1 MVLEFIYAETGI
13 DVNAD
18 RIGVARTSI
27 YFGGWILSVEDQQG
41 IYKLAMDVCEY
52 IFEYDSHSDNAQQSH
67 LQVVF
72 NNIIKFYDDIKIG
85 VISESIWTEKCDDT
99 HT

>member
-27 YFGGWILSVEDQQG
+27 YFGGWILSVEDQQD
-41 IYKLAMDVCEY
+41 IYKLAMEVCEY
-52 IFEYDSHSDNAQQSH
+52 IFEYDSHSDNGQRLH

-72 NNIIKFYDDIKIG
+72 NNIIKFYDDVRSG
-85 VISESIWTEKCDDT
+85 ESIWTEKCDDT

>member
-1 MVLEFIYAETGI
+1 MVLEFIYSETGI
-13 DVNAD
+13 DANAD

-52 IFEYDSHSDNAQQSH
+52 IFEY
-67 LQVVF
+67 
-72 NNIIKFYDDIKIG
+72 
-85 VISESIWTEKCDDT
+85 
-99 HT
+99 

>member
-27 YFGGWILSVEDQQG
+27 YFGGWILSVDDQ
-41 IYKLAMDVCEY
+41 
-52 IFEYDSHSDNAQQSH
+52 
-67 LQVVF
+67 
-72 NNIIKFYDDIKIG
+72 
-85 VISESIWTEKCDDT
+85 
-99 HT
+99 

>member
-1 MVLEFIYAETGI
+1 MVLKFIYAETGI

-27 YFGGWILSVEDQQG
+27 YFGGWILSVDQQG

-52 IFEYDSHSDNAQQSH
+52 IFEYDSHSDNAQ
-67 LQVVF
+67 
-72 NNIIKFYDDIKIG
+72 
-85 VISESIWTEKCDDT
+85 
-99 HT
+99 

>member
-13 DVNAD
+13 DANAD
-18 RIGVARTSI
+18 RIEVARTSR

-41 IYKLAMDVCEY
+41 IYKLAMDMCEY
-52 IFEYDSHSDNAQQSH
+52 IFEYDSHSDNGQRFC
-67 LQVVF
+67 LQIVF
-72 NNIIKFYDDIKIG
+72 NNIFEFYDDIKNG

>member
-13 DVNAD
+13 DVNAG

-27 YFGGWILSVEDQQG
+27 YFGGWILSVEDQQD

-52 IFEYDSHSDNAQQSH
+52 IFEYDAHSDNGQR
-67 LQVVF
+67 
-72 NNIIKFYDDIKIG
+72 
-85 VISESIWTEKCDDT
+85 
-99 HT
+99 

>member
-27 YFGGWILSVEDQQG
+27 YFKEWILSVEDQQG

-52 IFEYDSHSDNAQQSH
+52 IFEYDSHSDNWQQSTYR
-67 LQVVF
+67 LF
-72 NNIIKFYDDIKIG
+72 STIFSNFMM
-85 VISESIWTEKCDDT
+85 ISKTE
-99 HT
+99 

>member
-13 DVNAD
+13 DDNAD

-52 IFEYDSHSDNAQQSH
+52 IFEYDSHSDNGQQYC

-72 NNIIKFYDDIKIG
+72 NNIIKFYDDVRSG
-85 VISESIWTEKCDDT
+85 VISESIWTEKSDDT

>member
-1 MVLEFIYAETGI
+1 MVLEIIYAETGI

-18 RIGVARTSI
+18 RIGVARTLI

-52 IFEYDSHSDNAQQSH
+52 IFEYDSHSDNGQ
-67 LQVVF
+67 
-72 NNIIKFYDDIKIG
+72 
-85 VISESIWTEKCDDT
+85 
-99 HT
+99 